1 MANPVFTNNKAFQS
15 QGTQGSQPA
24 PAQDWGIER
33 VGGDA
38 PRPDVM
44 SYDGTLTKALGFF
57 IVAVAAAIGAAL
69 FAPEYAN
76 AFGIGA
82 FVMTLVVVF
91 SRSTNPVLLGATLA
105 LMGAAAGALSYIYEI
120 YYGLDGIITQ
130 SLIGVATVA
139 FVCLWLYRS
148 GRVRV
153 TSKSRRYLTIA
164 VVAFVAYSLIAFGL
178 GMFTG
183 IYLDA
188 MTIPGTS
195 IPLGLLI
202 GAVGIFIGAWMI
214 ITDFD
219 FIERGV
225 TNGLPKK
232 YEWLAAYGV
241 VFSVIWLYTQ
251 ILRVLSILRR

>member
-1 MANPVFTNNKAFQS
+1 MANPVFTNNQAFQA
-15 QGTQGSQPA
+15 QGAQTA

-33 VGGDA
+33 VGFDEQ
-38 PRPDVM
+38 RPDVM
-44 SYDGTLTKALGFF
+44 TYDGTLTKALAFF
-57 IVAVAAAIGAAL
+57 VVAVGAAVSAAIL
-69 FAPEYAN
+69 APGLAN
-76 AFGIGA
+76 VFGIAA

-91 SRSTNPVLLGATLA
+91 TRSTNPLLLGATIA
-105 LMGAAAGALSYIYEI
+105 LMGAAAGALSYIYEVA
-120 YYGLDGIITQ
+120 YGLDGIITQ
-130 SLIGVATVA
+130 SLLGVATVA

-164 VVAFVAYSLIAFGL
+164 VVAFVSYSLIAFGL

-183 IYLDA
+183 VYIYA

-195 IPLGLLI
+195 IPVGLLV
-202 GAVGIFIGAWMI
+202 GALGIFIGAWMI

-232 YEWLAAYGV
+232 YEWVAAYGV